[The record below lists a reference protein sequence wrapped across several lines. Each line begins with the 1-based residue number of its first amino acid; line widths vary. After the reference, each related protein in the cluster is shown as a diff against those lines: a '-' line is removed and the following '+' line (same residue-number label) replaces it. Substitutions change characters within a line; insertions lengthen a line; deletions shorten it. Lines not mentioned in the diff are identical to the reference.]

1 MCSCGL
7 TEPGQGILRVTRDST
22 GNSVDSTGS
31 QASSR
36 GVSVG
41 EDHKLYTA
49 RLRRGGDIFASLDP
63 QRCPNDES
71 GQCQTKDRIQQYPM
85 SFLSLPAF
93 PYTILSPLPAPTP
106 PVPQTR
112 SPPMISVDGHN
123 LSPSLGKEPVS
134 PQPAPEWVSSE
145 RLLQADKK

>member
-22 GNSVDSTGS
+22 GNFVDSTGS

-71 GQCQTKDRIQQYPM
+71 GQCQTKDRMQQYPM

-112 SPPMISVDGHN
+112 SPYPACVRDVPSGGLGVVRSVR
-123 LSPSLGKEPVS
+123 K
-134 PQPAPEWVSSE
+134 PAHYCTHSTQ
-145 RLLQADKK
+145 L